1 MRRKIGFFLS
11 SFDIGGAERQFDYL
25 INTLSR
31 DLFDVHVI
39 QISHRKSHPK
49 SASYAGAT
57 VHTFE
62 MKHRLDVG
70 VLFRISRF
78 IRQNRIEL
86 IQSQLFLDNQIAR
99 AVGFLSGR
107 PVVTSVRG
115 GPTLG
120 GLRTWVEHGF
130 QFLAKKVVVNS
141 HWLKNLLVK
150 EGVKAGKVV
159 VIHNGIDPGKFVSSA
174 DPALVKEKYHI
185 DPSAKVMGIVARL
198 NPVKDHKTFFDTVK
212 IVREKVP
219 NVHAVV
225 AGDGELREVLENYVR
240 EIGISDSVSFLG
252 SVGRELPDVLRMM
265 DVFLLTSR
273 VESLPNVLLEAMSA
287 SVPVVATNTHG
298 VPEIV
303 DDGINGYLVNV
314 GDSAAMAEKVV
325 TLLTDDATRKR
336 FIENGLSKGQDFSIP
351 SMVRKYEQLY
361 QDVLGAR

>member
-1 MRRKIGFFLS
+1 MRRKVGFLVS
-11 SFDIGGAERQFDYL
+11 SFDVGGAERQYDYL

-31 DLFDVHVI
+31 DLFDVHVL
-39 QISHRKSHPK
+39 QISHRKSKPK
-49 SASYAGAT
+49 DKTYQDASVVA
-57 VHTFE
+57 FE

-70 VLFRISRF
+70 ILFNIARY

-99 AVGFLSGR
+99 AVGFLSGC

-150 EGVKAGKVV
+150 EGVKAGKIT
-159 VIHNGIDPGKFVSSA
+159 VIHNGIDPEKFVSSA
-174 DPALVKEKYHI
+174 DPVMVKEKYHI
-185 DPSAKVMGIVARL
+185 APSAKVMGIVARL
-198 NPVKDHKTFFDTVK
+198 NPVKDHKAFFNTVK
-212 IVREKVP
+212 IVSEKVP

-225 AGDGELREVLENYVR
+225 AGDGELREELENYVR
-240 EIGISDSVSFLG
+240 EIGLSDSVSFLG

-287 SVPVVATNTHG
+287 SIPVVATNTHG

-303 DDGINGYLVNV
+303 DDGINGYLVSV

-325 TLLTDDATRKR
+325 MLLTDDVTRKR
-336 FIENGLSKGQDFSIP
+336 FIENGLSKGQDFSVP

-361 QDVLGAR
+361 QEVLGAR